1 MRMLKNARVYHDLDL
16 MLQGE
21 SPDFVDIASPP
32 LFHPQAIRSALEA
45 GAHVLCEKPICLERS
60 DLESAIRLASDKSRV
75 LMCVHNWKFAPAFA
89 AAKRAIDAGR
99 IGAVRMI
106 NADRIRTEPA
116 GGPGQW
122 RSSRE
127 NGGGILIDHGWHIF
141 YLAQWIFGGEAPV
154 GISAN
159 LEASSGIDEIA
170 DLRLVFSNGGLL
182 RSYLTWRAPVRRTVT
197 TIFGDGGVLDIDENR
212 VTLTARSGQRTQLEM
227 EDAPDDS
234 YHPTWF
240 AGMAEQFELA
250 ISAGYRSGVPVQN
263 LAEASAALA
272 IIEAARKSSN
282 SAGISVAIER

>member
-45 GAHVLCEKPICLERS
+45 GAHVLCEKPMCLQRG
-60 DLESAIRLASDKSRV
+60 DLESVKRLAADKSRV
-75 LMCVHNWKFAPAFA
+75 VMCVHNWKFAPAFA
-89 AAKRAIDAGR
+89 AAKRAIDLGR

-106 NADRIRTEPA
+106 NADRIRTQPA

-122 RSSRE
+122 RSRRE
-127 NGGGILIDHGWHIF
+127 NGGGILVDHGWHIF
-141 YLAQWIFGGEAPV
+141 YLAQWTLGGDAPARV
-154 GISAN
+154 SAN
-159 LEASSGIDEIA
+159 LEAPTGIDEIA
-170 DLRLVFSNGGLL
+170 DLRVVFSSGGVL

-197 TIFGDGGVLDIDENR
+197 TIYGDGGVIEINENR
-212 VTLTARSGQRTQLEM
+212 VVLTARSGEREELPV

-240 AGMAEQFELA
+240 AGMAEQFESALA
-250 ISAGYRSGVPVQN
+250 AGCCSDAPVRN
-263 LAEASAALA
+263 LAEASYALA
-272 IIEAARKSSN
+272 IIDAARKSSD
-282 SAGISVAIER
+282 SDGISVAIDR